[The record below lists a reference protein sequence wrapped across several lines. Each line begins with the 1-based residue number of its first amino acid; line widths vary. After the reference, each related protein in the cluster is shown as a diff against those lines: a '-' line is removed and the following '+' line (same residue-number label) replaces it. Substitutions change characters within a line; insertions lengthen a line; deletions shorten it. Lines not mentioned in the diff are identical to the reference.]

1 MAARMF
7 TRSSTQ
13 SALDDAIES
22 PALARIGGVPLDLH
36 GLWTI
41 LRWRA
46 RLIGAVTLGTII
58 LAGAALAVLPPKYAA
73 TTIVL
78 IDPRQPRV
86 TTSEAVLSGIGSDAA
101 AVESQVELIESS
113 ALAQKVIAKL
123 QLDRDPEFT
132 EQSVISVVTDGLR
145 TLMGRSADN
154 SPEAAMNRLVYRFLS
169 GLSVKRRGLTYVLE
183 ITYSSKDPHKAA
195 RIANAMAEAYVDDQ
209 RAAKAEITKRA
220 TGWLDDRIEEMRA
233 RVRDSERA
241 VADYKASISSVNVT
255 QGNPLISRQIE
266 DLTQQLTL
274 AHTRSAE
281 AQARLDRVQALR
293 GDSSTMS
300 EALQST
306 VIANL
311 RSQYAEV
318 ARSEAEQSAVLGARH
333 PAIIGLRAQLAR
345 LRTQIDGEIKRI
357 QAGVRNDFQVAKA
370 REASLEKELARLKAE
385 NSRINQDDVKLHELE
400 REAQA
405 NRTLFEQFLG
415 RAKETGEQQSL
426 QLADARIVAPALVP
440 IRPSRPP
447 LLVLLVL
454 AAIGGAILSIALVML
469 LEQFR
474 RGFRTTDDVERAL
487 QYPALGVIPES
498 GAGASGATSRKTDAA
513 AVPPADAIAQAV
525 FNNPA
530 SAFASSLS
538 KMRNRLRRAPAVPDR
553 EVLAV
558 LSTLPGEGKSTIAC
572 NLALA
577 SAATGVRTLL
587 VDADTYTASTSR
599 MFGLQ
604 GPGLR
609 DVLQGRASL
618 RDATVQDADTGLHV
632 LGIDPAEVGAM
643 DKTDRARGLAFVS
656 ECHKHYELVVVDSPA
671 ILTAA
676 GNIPLLE
683 SVDRAVLVI
692 EWERT
697 DRQAVADALNV
708 LGTQA
713 TKIAGAVLNKTAA
726 NWFRLVD
733 DRRHTPH
740 RNDASRQVAAI
751 ATHRAETS
759 SPLAVRARRLPRA
772 VAPQQ
777 SVTREMAH

>member
-1 MAARMF
+1 MS
-7 TRSSTQ
+7 TRNSTQ
-13 SALDDAIES
+13 SALDDAPDS
-22 PALARIGGVPLDLH
+22 PAATRTGGGPLDLH
-36 GLWTI
+36 GLWTT

-46 RLIGAVTLGTII
+46 RLIAVVTLGTIV
-58 LAGAALAVLPPKYAA
+58 LASAALAVLPPKFAA

-123 QLDRDPEFT
+123 QLDSDPEFT
-132 EQSVISVVTDGLR
+132 EPSIVSVVTDRLR
-145 TLMGRSADN
+145 ALMGRGADN

-183 ITYSSKDPHKAA
+183 ITYSSKDPRKAA
-195 RIANAMAEAYVDDQ
+195 SIANAMADAYVEDQ
-209 RAAKAEITKRA
+209 RTAKADITKRA
-220 TGWLDDRIEEMRA
+220 TGWLDDRIQEMRA

-318 ARSEAEQSAVLGARH
+318 ARSEAEQSAVLGERH
-333 PAIIGLRAQLAR
+333 PAIIGLRAQLSR
-345 LRTQIDGEIKRI
+345 LRTQINAEINRI
-357 QAGVRNDFQVAKA
+357 QVGVRNDFQVAKT
-370 REASLEKELARLKAE
+370 REASLEKELTRLKAE
-385 NSRINQDDVKLHELE
+385 NSKINQDDIKLHELE

-405 NRTLFEQFLG
+405 NRTLFEEFLS
-415 RAKETGEQQSL
+415 RAKETGEQQTL

-447 LLVLLVL
+447 LLVLLLL
-454 AAIGGAILSIALVML
+454 AAIGGGILSIALIML

-474 RGFRTTDDVERAL
+474 RGFRTMDDVERAL
-487 QYPALGVIPES
+487 QLPALGIMPEID
-498 GAGASGATSRKTDAA
+498 ASEIRATGSKTGIKAA
-513 AVPPADAIAQAV
+513 PPAETIAQMV

-530 SAFASSLS
+530 STFANSLS
-538 KMRNRLRRAPAVPDR
+538 KVRNRLRRTHAVPER

-558 LSTLPGEGKSTIAC
+558 ISALPGEGKSTFAC
-572 NLALA
+572 NLALV
-577 SAATGVRTLL
+577 SAAAGVRTLL
-587 VDADTYTASTSR
+587 VDADTHTASTSR
-599 MFGLQ
+599 VFGLQ

-632 LGIDPAEVGAM
+632 LGVDPKQLGAID
-643 DKTDRARGLAFVS
+643 KIDRARSAAFIA

-671 ILTAA
+671 ILPVA
-676 GNIPLLE
+676 GNLPLLE
-683 SVDRAVLVI
+683 SVDRAVLII

-697 DRQAVADALNV
+697 DRRAVADALTV

-713 TKIAGAVLNKTAA
+713 TKIAGAVLNKAA
-726 NWFRLVD
+726 TRWCRLFD
-733 DRRHTPH
+733 DGGRAFYQDRAP
-740 RNDASRQVAAI
+740 RQVI
-751 ATHRAETS
+751 PLATHRTDTPSA
-759 SPLAVRARRLPRA
+759 LVARARPLPRA
-772 VAPQQ
+772 VTPQQ
-777 SVTREMAH
+777 SVTRELTH